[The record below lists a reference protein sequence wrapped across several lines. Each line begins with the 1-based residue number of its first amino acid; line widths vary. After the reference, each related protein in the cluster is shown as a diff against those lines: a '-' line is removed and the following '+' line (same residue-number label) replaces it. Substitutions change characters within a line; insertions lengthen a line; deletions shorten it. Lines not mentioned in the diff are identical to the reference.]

1 MFAVCPTFR
10 FRSILPDVP
19 TLQSCSMVQD
29 ELIKSFERVQAS
41 QDDRTAVDVGC
52 WCRCVLCDPQA
63 VVDYL
68 KQYDKDTKG
77 ALSPEEVQAAIRGT
91 VRCVPGEWQ
100 PLGWF
105 DFGAK
110 K

>member
-1 MFAVCPTFR
+1 
-10 FRSILPDVP
+10 
-19 TLQSCSMVQD
+19 MVQD
-29 ELIKSFERVQAS
+29 ELIKYFERVQAS

-52 WCRCVLCDPQA
+52 WCRCVLCDAQA

-77 ALSPEEVQAAIRGT
+77 ALSAEEVQAAIRGT
-91 VRCVPGEWQ
+91 VRCFSIFSGEWP

-105 DFGAK
+105 NYGAK

>member
-52 WCRCVLCDPQA
+52 WCRGVLCDPQA

-68 KQYDKDTKG
+68 KQYDKDNKG
-77 ALSPEEVQAAIRGT
+77 ALSAEEVQAAIRGT
-91 VRCVPGEWQ
+91 VRFVPGELKQSPWMV
-100 PLGWF
+100 
-105 DFGAK
+105 
-110 K
+110 